1 MYRRAKILDR
11 KKAVAQQIQAIEET
25 LKTISSIA
33 LRVKLRSLKKE
44 FEELGGIKKV
54 NFMEQLREVWCWKK
68 KSNYVSI
75 CIQYLQCNILK
86 RKGTHQ

>member
-54 NFMEQLREVWCWKK
+54 K
-68 KSNYVSI
+68 
-75 CIQYLQCNILK
+75 ILLLN
-86 RKGTHQ
+86 

>member
-54 NFMEQLREVWCWKK
+54 K
-68 KSNYVSI
+68 
-75 CIQYLQCNILK
+75 ILLLD
-86 RKGTHQ
+86 